1 MFTGGGYLGKA
12 AAAAAVASLLTFGG
26 TAYSPVMAAGND
38 DTDTL
43 TNQMVSRTRGNTQ
56 AGDFTSYDHP
66 DRNLIINWTNDSR
79 GDGAA
84 IRDADVTAK
93 NITINT
99 DFQGNQWTDKG
110 VISDVSTHIKAS
122 GDINIKSHDDGVF
135 TEGTG
140 ITTIEGFKNLIIK
153 STENGY
159 GLVDNGGG
167 ITVNG
172 GQGSTVDI
180 TSFGRPGIGN
190 SEWSFW
196 DGGEGKGITINAD
209 AIKISSEA
217 GSISSGTGKNHSQF
231 TVSLNA
237 PVIDLHGVIGAVEGD
252 VFLNSNTDGVVKV
265 SDEEV
270 GSIYIANGSKVTINE
285 HAKGGVQLDGK
296 IEAGSGSSV
305 LANMTG
311 DGSYLST
318 PGTNNFNKDAVE
330 VYGNTAEG
338 EPEEISTVT
347 LNMTGDNSYIKG
359 DMKARDKGKLII
371 HVTGNNFSMS
381 RSYQN
386 PSGYSAND
394 GLLVAE
400 SGGTTDILVDGES
413 GSGVG
418 DILARFKG
426 NVNLAMTGKHAAW
439 TGNMKTAWDYTMPFD
454 YMSTEDQGAIQAD
467 FSGAYA
473 KMTGDIQALTSKSS
487 ITANFSGPNSSLKGD
502 VKSLGEYALGKIY
515 DDNVVN
521 LNMTGDYAAH
531 TGNLVAEGNN
541 TLNAAYTGQHS
552 LLTGNVVNSGIM
564 NLTLDNQSVMNGN
577 IVNST
582 KSYNQNQTFDGQLK
596 TEFKNGSLWN
606 GNLDVDS
613 GTASVS
619 LQNSSWN
626 GAAKGNGDISL
637 TGRSLWQ
644 MTDDSAA
651 RSVDVNAGSVVFLA
665 GAAKKLEVQKLGGSG
680 GQFLMDLKYGND
692 DVDSYRNGSSDF
704 LVAHDGSGSTYQ
716 IGMTPDS
723 SVSGMKDGSKL
734 YFASTKADTSAFT
747 MNQAVQIQNYN
758 KIYNKNLVVKKET
771 DASDDNFK
779 GYDDWF
785 LTTDASKGTNG
796 NTINTNGIIP
806 GSAYNAAFALW
817 RDDDTLLKRLG
828 ELRYNQDDQGIW
840 ARFTNKRL
848 ERDGHHGFEGNFK
861 TLQVGLDKEKKTA
874 HHGSWYYGGAVSHL
888 WGNTDYE
895 QGHGSQKATD
905 FTFYGTNLR
914 PQGHYLDLVARVG
927 RIDSDYDSAYGDH
940 GSFQNWGSSIGAEY
954 GRKKTLRNGWSLEPQ
969 AQLTYNYLWG
979 DDYTTRNGARVHQDN
994 ADSLVGRLGFVL
1006 GREFHENAKNPSRVY
1021 LKASVLHDFLGD
1033 TTSRISDDL
1042 TYTDTD
1048 DLGDTWYVV
1057 GIGTNIQFA
1066 DNTQFYFDA
1075 EKSFCADVDMKYRFN
1090 AGIRFEF

>member
-1 MFTGGGYLGKA
+1 MNRTYKVIWSKARRCYVVVSELAKGQHKSSSKSEQISSSVHRGGYLGKA
-12 AAAAAVASLLTFGG
+12 AAAAAVASLLTFGSL
-26 TAYSPVMAAGND
+26 TCSPVMAAGSG

-43 TNQMVSRTRGNTQ
+43 INKMSGN
-56 AGDFTSYDHP
+56 YNHP
-66 DRNLIINWTNDSR
+66 DRNLVIKWTDPKLS
-79 GDGAA
+79 DGAA
-84 IRDADVTAK
+84 IRNVDVNAK
-93 NITINT
+93 NITVEAY
-99 DFQGNQWTDKG
+99 FKGNQWNDKG
-110 VISDVSTHIKAS
+110 VISEDKTHITAS
-122 GDINIKSHDDGVF
+122 GDIKITSHNDSVF
-135 TEGTG
+135 TEDNKTPQG
-140 ITTIEGFKNLIIK
+140 IIITQGKIVIDGFKNLIIK
-153 STENGY
+153 STGVGSLWNLYHDEGF
-159 GLVDNGGG
+159 GLVDNSGG
-167 ITVNG
+167 ITING
-172 GQGSTVDI
+172 GKDSTVDI
-180 TSFGRPGIGN
+180 TTSAVIHPGIGN
-190 SEWSFW
+190 HI
-196 DGGEGKGITINAD
+196 GGGVGTGITINAGKI
-209 AIKISSEA
+209 IKISSNA
-217 GSISSGTGKNHSQF
+217 GSIFSDKGANNDKF
-231 TVSLNA
+231 KVALNA
-237 PVIDLHGVIGAVEGD
+237 PVIDLTGIVKANYGD
-252 VFLNSNTDGVVKV
+252 VFLNSETGGTVTIKDKKK
-265 SDEEV
+265 
-270 GSIYIANGSKVTINE
+270 GSISAMNGAKVTINE
-285 HAKGGVQLDGK
+285 KAQGVVQLDGK
-296 IEAGSGSSV
+296 ISAKSGASV
-305 LANMTG
+305 MANMTG
-311 DGSYLST
+311 AGSYLNVDS
-318 PGTNNFNKDAVE
+318 NKNAVE
-330 VYGNTAEG
+330 VSGNK
-338 EPEEISTVT
+338 SNVT
-347 LNMTGDNSYIKG
+347 LNMEGNDSY
-359 DMKARDKGKLII
+359 L
-371 HVTGNNFSMS
+371 
-381 RSYQN
+381 
-386 PSGYSAND
+386 
-394 GLLVAE
+394 
-400 SGGTTDILVDGES
+400 
-413 GSGVG
+413 
-418 DILARFKG
+418 KG
-426 NVNLAMTGKHAAW
+426 NILTQRNGQADIKMTGQHSHMIGDAVDKNGILSLTFGNQSAW
-439 TGNMKTAWDYTMPFD
+439 TGN
-454 YMSTEDQGAIQAD
+454 
-467 FSGAYA
+467 
-473 KMTGDIQALTSKSS
+473 
-487 ITANFSGPNSSLKGD
+487 
-502 VKSLGEYALGKIY
+502 
-515 DDNVVN
+515 
-521 LNMTGDYAAH
+521 
-531 TGNLVAEGNN
+531 
-541 TLNAAYTGQHS
+541 
-552 LLTGNVVNSGIM
+552 
-564 NLTLDNQSVMNGN
+564 LDA
-577 IVNST
+577 
-582 KSYNQNQTFDGQLK
+582 
-596 TEFKNGSLWN
+596 
-606 GNLDVDS
+606 DS

-619 LQNSSWN
+619 LQNSNWSGN
-626 GAAKGNGDISL
+626 AKGNGDISL
-637 TGRSLWQ
+637 KGRSLWQ
-644 MTDDSAA
+644 MTANSAA
-651 RSVDVNAGSVVFLA
+651 HSVNVNAGSVVSLA
-665 GAAKKLEVQKLGGSG
+665 GTAKKLEVQKLGGSG

-692 DVDSYRNGSSDF
+692 DVYSYRNGSSDF

-771 DASDDNFK
+771 DASDNNFK

-806 GSAYNAAFALW
+806 GAAYNAAFALW

-914 PQGHYLDLVARVG
+914 PQEHYLDLVARLG

>member
-1 MFTGGGYLGKA
+1 MNRTYKVIWSKARRCYVVVSELAKSQHKSSSKSEQISSNVHRGGDLGKA
-12 AAAAAVASLLTFGG
+12 ALAAIVASLLTVGG
-26 TAYSPVMAAGND
+26 LAYSPVMAESSS

-43 TNQMVSRTRGNTQ
+43 INK
-56 AGDFTSYDHP
+56 TSGTYNHP
-66 DRNLIINWTNDSR
+66 DRNLVIKWTDPKLP
-79 GDGAA
+79 DGAA
-84 IRDADVTAK
+84 IRDVNVNAK
-93 NITINT
+93 NITVEA
-99 DFQGNQWTDKG
+99 DFKGNQWNNKG
-110 VISDVSTHIKAS
+110 VISDKKTNITAS
-122 GDINIKSHDDGVF
+122 GDINITSYDDSVF

-153 STENGY
+153 STTDGY
-159 GLVDNGGG
+159 GLVDNGRG

-172 GQGSTVDI
+172 GQGSNVDI
-180 TSFGRPGIGN
+180 TSSSRPGIGN
-190 SEWSFW
+190 SIKSIRPFFPSLV
-196 DGGEGKGITINAD
+196 GKGITINSD
-209 AIKISSEA
+209 KIKITSLY
-217 GSISSGTGKNHSQF
+217 GSIFSGRTKNDTF
-231 TVSLNA
+231 EVSLNA
-237 PVIDLHGVIGAVEGD
+237 SDIDLNGRVEAYYGD
-252 VFLNSNTDGVVKV
+252 VFLNSHTDGTVTIK
-265 SDEEV
+265 DEKK
-270 GSIYIANGSKVTINE
+270 GSISAMNGSKVTINE
-285 HAKGGVQLDGK
+285 KAQGLVQLDGK
-296 IEAGSGSSV
+296 ISAGSGASV

-311 DGSYLST
+311 AGSYLNVDS
-318 PGTNNFNKDAVE
+318 NKNAVE
-330 VYGNTAEG
+330 VSGNK
-338 EPEEISTVT
+338 SNVT
-347 LNMTGDNSYIKG
+347 LNMEGNDSY
-359 DMKARDKGKLII
+359 L
-371 HVTGNNFSMS
+371 
-381 RSYQN
+381 
-386 PSGYSAND
+386 
-394 GLLVAE
+394 
-400 SGGTTDILVDGES
+400 
-413 GSGVG
+413 
-418 DILARFKG
+418 KG
-426 NVNLAMTGKHAAW
+426 NILTQNKGQADIKMTGQHSYMIGDAVDENGTLNLAFENQSAW
-439 TGNMKTAWDYTMPFD
+439 TGN
-454 YMSTEDQGAIQAD
+454 
-467 FSGAYA
+467 
-473 KMTGDIQALTSKSS
+473 
-487 ITANFSGPNSSLKGD
+487 
-502 VKSLGEYALGKIY
+502 
-515 DDNVVN
+515 
-521 LNMTGDYAAH
+521 
-531 TGNLVAEGNN
+531 
-541 TLNAAYTGQHS
+541 
-552 LLTGNVVNSGIM
+552 
-564 NLTLDNQSVMNGN
+564 LDA
-577 IVNST
+577 
-582 KSYNQNQTFDGQLK
+582 
-596 TEFKNGSLWN
+596 
-606 GNLDVDS
+606 DS

-626 GAAKGNGDISL
+626 GTAKGNGDISL

-644 MTDDSAA
+644 MTADSAA
-651 RSVDVNAGSVVFLA
+651 RSVDVDAGSTVSLA

-692 DVDSYRNGSSDF
+692 DVNTYRDGSSDF

-747 MNQAVQIQNYN
+747 MNQAVQIQNYK
-758 KIYNKNLVVKKET
+758 KIFNKNLVVKKET
-771 DASDDNFK
+771 DASDGTFK

-785 LTTDASKGTNG
+785 LTPDASKGTHG
-796 NTINTNGIIP
+796 NTINSNGIMP
-806 GSAYNAAFALW
+806 GAAYNAAFALW

-848 ERDGHHGFEGNFK
+848 ERDGRHGFEGNFK

>member
-1 MFTGGGYLGKA
+1 MNRTYKVIWNKAKRCYVVVSEITRNHHKSSSHSELVSTNVHRGGDLGKA
-12 AAAAAVASLLTFGG
+12 AIAAVVASLLTFGG
-26 TAYSPVMAAGND
+26 MACSPVLAAGSD

-43 TNQMVSRTRGNTQ
+43 INKMSGN
-56 AGDFTSYDHP
+56 YNHP
-66 DRNLIINWTNDSR
+66 DRNLVIKWTDPKLS
-79 GDGAA
+79 DGAA
-84 IRDADVTAK
+84 IRNVDVNAK
-93 NITINT
+93 NITVEA
-99 DFQGNQWTDKG
+99 DFKGNKWNNKGIITDKDKHTN
-110 VISDVSTHIKAS
+110 ITAS
-122 GDINIKSHDDGVF
+122 GNINITSYDDSVY
-135 TEGTG
+135 TQVTGT
-140 ITTIEGFKNLIIK
+140 TTIEGFKNLIIK
-153 STENGY
+153 SRDGF

-172 GQGSTVDI
+172 EQGSTVDI
-180 TSFGRPGIGN
+180 TSYGKPGIGN
-190 SEWSFW
+190 TLRCKFPYFPPFIVP
-196 DGGEGKGITINAD
+196 DLVGKGITINSD
-209 AIKISSEA
+209 KIKITSPY
-217 GSISSGTGKNHSQF
+217 GSIFSGRTKNDTF
-231 TVSLNA
+231 KVSLNA
-237 PVIDLHGVIGAVEGD
+237 SDIDLNGMVEAYYGD
-252 VFLNSNTDGVVKV
+252 VFLNSHTDGTVTIK
-265 SDEEV
+265 DEEN
-270 GSIYIANGSKVTINE
+270 GSISATNGSSVTINE
-285 HAKGGVQLDGK
+285 KAQGLVQLDGK
-296 IEAGSGSSV
+296 ISAGSGASV
-305 LANMTG
+305 MANMTG
-311 DGSYLST
+311 AGSYLNVDS
-318 PGTNNFNKDAVE
+318 NKNAVE
-330 VYGNTAEG
+330 VSGNK
-338 EPEEISTVT
+338 SNVT
-347 LNMTGDNSYIKG
+347 LNMEGNDSY
-359 DMKARDKGKLII
+359 L
-371 HVTGNNFSMS
+371 
-381 RSYQN
+381 
-386 PSGYSAND
+386 
-394 GLLVAE
+394 
-400 SGGTTDILVDGES
+400 
-413 GSGVG
+413 
-418 DILARFKG
+418 KG
-426 NVNLAMTGKHAAW
+426 NILTQNKG
-439 TGNMKTAWDYTMPFD
+439 
-454 YMSTEDQGAIQAD
+454 QAD
-467 FSGAYA
+467 I
-473 KMTGDIQALTSKSS
+473 KMTGQYSYMI
-487 ITANFSGPNSSLKGD
+487 GD
-502 VKSLGEYALGKIY
+502 AVDKNG
-515 DDNVVN
+515 
-521 LNMTGDYAAH
+521 
-531 TGNLVAEGNN
+531 
-541 TLNAAYTGQHS
+541 TLNLAFE
-552 LLTGNVVNSGIM
+552 
-564 NLTLDNQSVMNGN
+564 NQSAWM
-577 IVNST
+577 
-582 KSYNQNQTFDGQLK
+582 
-596 TEFKNGSLWN
+596 
-606 GNLDVDS
+606 GNLDADS

-644 MTDDSAA
+644 MTDNSAA
-651 RSVDVNAGSVVFLA
+651 SSVDVKAGSVVSLA

-716 IGMTPDS
+716 IGMTADS

-734 YFASTKADTSAFT
+734 YFASTKANTSAFT

-861 TLQVGLDKEKKTA
+861 TLQVGLDKEKETA

-914 PQGHYLDLVARVG
+914 PQGHYLDLVARIG

>member
-1 MFTGGGYLGKA
+1 MNRTYKVIWNKAKRCYVVVSEITRNHHKSSSHSELVSTNVHRGGDLGKA
-12 AAAAAVASLLTFGG
+12 AIAAIVASLLTFGG
-26 TAYSPVMAAGND
+26 LAYSPVMAAGSD

-56 AGDFTSYDHP
+56 VGDFTSYDHP
-66 DRNLIINWTNDSR
+66 DRNLVINWTNNSR

-93 NITINT
+93 NITIST
-99 DFQGNQWTDKG
+99 DFKGNAWTDKG
-110 VISDVSTHIKAS
+110 VISDGDTHIKAS
-122 GDINIKSHDDGVF
+122 GDIKITSHDDSVF

-140 ITTIEGFKNLIIK
+140 TTTIEGFKNLIIK
-153 STENGY
+153 STGNGY

-180 TSFGRPGIGN
+180 TSSSRPGIGN
-190 SEWSFW
+190 SVKSIRLFFPQLV
-196 DGGEGKGITINAD
+196 GKGITINSD
-209 AIKISSEA
+209 KIKITSSY
-217 GSISSGTGKNHSQF
+217 GSIFSGRTKNDTF
-231 TVSLNA
+231 RVSLNA
-237 PVIDLHGVIGAVEGD
+237 SDIDLNGVVVANYGD
-252 VFLNSNTDGVVKV
+252 VFLNAHTDGMVTIK
-265 SDEEV
+265 DEKN
-270 GSIYIANGSKVTINE
+270 GSISATNGSSVTINE
-285 HAKGGVQLDGK
+285 KSQGLVQLDGK
-296 IEAGSGSSV
+296 ISAGLGASV

-311 DGSYLST
+311 AGSYLNVDS
-318 PGTNNFNKDAVE
+318 NKNAVE
-330 VYGNTAEG
+330 VSGNK
-338 EPEEISTVT
+338 SNVT
-347 LNMTGDNSYIKG
+347 LNMEGNDSY
-359 DMKARDKGKLII
+359 L
-371 HVTGNNFSMS
+371 
-381 RSYQN
+381 
-386 PSGYSAND
+386 
-394 GLLVAE
+394 
-400 SGGTTDILVDGES
+400 
-413 GSGVG
+413 
-418 DILARFKG
+418 KG
-426 NVNLAMTGKHAAW
+426 NILTQNKGQADIKMTGQHSHMIGDAVDKNGILSLTFDNQSAW
-439 TGNMKTAWDYTMPFD
+439 TGN
-454 YMSTEDQGAIQAD
+454 
-467 FSGAYA
+467 
-473 KMTGDIQALTSKSS
+473 
-487 ITANFSGPNSSLKGD
+487 
-502 VKSLGEYALGKIY
+502 
-515 DDNVVN
+515 
-521 LNMTGDYAAH
+521 
-531 TGNLVAEGNN
+531 
-541 TLNAAYTGQHS
+541 
-552 LLTGNVVNSGIM
+552 
-564 NLTLDNQSVMNGN
+564 LDA
-577 IVNST
+577 
-582 KSYNQNQTFDGQLK
+582 
-596 TEFKNGSLWN
+596 
-606 GNLDVDS
+606 DS

-637 TGRSLWQ
+637 NGNSLWQ
-644 MTDDSAA
+644 MTADSAA
-651 RSVDVNAGSVVFLA
+651 HSLDVNAGSTVSLA

-680 GQFLMDLKYGND
+680 GQFLMDLKYGHD

-704 LVAHDGSGSTYQ
+704 LVAHDGSGSTYRV
-716 IGMTPDS
+716 GMTSDS

-771 DASDDNFK
+771 DASDGDFK

-796 NTINTNGIIP
+796 NTINANGIIP
-806 GSAYNAAFALW
+806 GSAYNTAFALW

-828 ELRYNQDDQGIW
+828 ELRYNQDNQGIW

-848 ERDGHHGFEGNFK
+848 ERDGRHGFEGNFK

-874 HHGSWYYGGAVSHL
+874 HHGNWYYGGAVSHL

-914 PQGHYLDLVARVG
+914 PQGHYLDLIARVG
-927 RIDSDYDSAYGDH
+927 RIDSDYDSTYGDH
-940 GSFQNWGSSIGAEY
+940 GRFQNWGSSIGAEY
-954 GRKKTLRNGWSLEPQ
+954 GRKKTLSRGWSLEPQ
-969 AQLTYNYLWG
+969 AQLTYHYLWG

-1006 GREFHENAKNPSRVY
+1006 GREFHEGAKNPSRVY

-1057 GIGTNIQFA
+1057 GVGTNIQFA